1 MIYSP
6 ELCTASGRPGA
17 SNFLIPLSGHLL
29 VPPWSPSFI
38 NHLALEFSAQCLALR
53 ESEIRK
59 IYIFFLSHAYAFTR
73 AEPDRKQ

>member
-59 IYIFFLSHAYAFTR
+59 IFFFLSHAYAFTR